1 LGLQTL
7 DTRLGIAENDIKS
20 LKERMTKAED
30 KLDDFRLNYKADIIV
45 RSAKKIWEEEKKE
58 AQENE

>member
-1 LGLQTL
+1 MGLQTL

-30 KLDDFRLNYKADIIV
+30 KLDDYKADIIV